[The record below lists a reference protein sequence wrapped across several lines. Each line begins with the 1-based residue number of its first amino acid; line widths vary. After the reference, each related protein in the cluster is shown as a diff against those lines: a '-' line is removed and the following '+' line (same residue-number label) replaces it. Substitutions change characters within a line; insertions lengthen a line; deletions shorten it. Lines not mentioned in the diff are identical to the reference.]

1 MPRIKGK
8 TVLVTG
14 GAGFIGSHLTDR
26 LLAEGAAKVVVVDN
40 FFLGKMENLEP
51 ARQAYGDRLVV
62 VRDDARMFGVMQ
74 AVIEREQAEVVFN
87 LATLQLKYSFF
98 NPIDAYQV
106 NVDIM
111 RTLLTLLKMGAFAT
125 LIHTSTSEAYG
136 SMVHEPMDENHP
148 LYPTTPYAAGK
159 AAADMMALSFRN
171 VLGLDVAIVRPFN
184 NYGPRQNDGDYAA
197 IIPQTARRILQGLPP
212 ILEGDGEQTRDFV
225 FVEDTTRA
233 FLTVYENEASRGQI
247 INIGTGRE
255 VSMRELV
262 EKIAVYYGYT
272 GPLDIHPG
280 RRADVRRMRASGDK
294 AAALLGYRPEYTL
307 ETGLPRA
314 LDWFRKKYTA

>member
-212 ILEGDGEQTRDFV
+212 ILEGDGEQTREFV

-262 EKIAVYYGYT
+262 EKIAAYYGYT
-272 GPLDIHPG
+272 GPFDIHPG